1 MTNRI
6 SKHYN
11 EQYFLWQKKSGE
23 FGAWANLP
31 LFKPYIKKNFKVLE
45 FGCGGGYLLKNI
57 DCSEKIGIE
66 INDKA
71 MEQAFVNNIK
81 IFKSVDECEN
91 NYFDVI
97 FSTNALEHTL
107 HPLLELQSLYNK
119 IKKNGKIIFI
129 VPCESISFSFK
140 ENDINNH
147 LYSWSPMNIG
157 NLFKEAGF
165 KVIESKPFIHKWP
178 PKYEII
184 AKYFG
189 RGVFNTL
196 SKIYGRLSRKWF
208 QVKVVATKE

>member
-6 SKHYN
+6 SKHYDDK
-11 EQYFLWQKKSGE
+11 YFLWQKNSGI
-23 FGAWANLP
+23 FGAWANKTI
-31 LFKPYIKKNFKVLE
+31 FNPYIKFDDKVLE
-45 FGCGGGYLLKNI
+45 FGCGGGYLLKSI
-57 DCSEKIGIE
+57 RCSDKIGIE

-71 MEQAFVNNIK
+71 IEQASLNSIK
-81 IFKSVDECEN
+81 VFKSVEECPD
-91 NYFDVI
+91 NYFDI
-97 FSTNALEHTL
+97 IYSTNALEHVL
-107 HPLLELQSLYNK
+107 HPLLELQALHNK
-119 IKKNGKIIFI
+119 LKQDGKIIFI